1 MNSGF
6 QDYTQRMALPRER
19 FAGNP
24 AVTAV
29 LSPTIDPA
37 LLELFLINF
46 CALGVPMTAP
56 VEGWIRRAGERC
68 EALGFAELGRALKG
82 HARGEA
88 DHHLLMIADTQALT
102 AHWNAHRTPP
112 LDHETLLE
120 QPLSAG
126 IIRYV
131 ELHEQTI
138 NGEAPYAQIA
148 IEYEIEML
156 SLSTGQ
162 QLTAHSAEQLGA
174 DILGCLSFLTDH
186 VEIDASHT
194 KFNARQL
201 DRFLVRNPD
210 GVDALVAAGTAALDS
225 YAQFFSDCLERA
237 VCQSGQWHAAG

>member
-6 QDYTQRMALPRER
+6 QDYTQCMALLRAR
-19 FAGNP
+19 FADNP
-24 AVTAV
+24 ALTTI
-29 LSPTIDPA
+29 LSPATGPA
-37 LLELFLINF
+37 LLELFLIHF

-56 VEGWIRRAGERC
+56 VEDWICRAGARC

-88 DHHLLMIADTQALT
+88 DHHLLMIADTRALT
-102 AHWNAHRTPP
+102 ARWNAHHTPP
-112 LDHETLLE
+112 LDPEALLG

-126 IIRYV
+126 TIRYT

-156 SLSTGQ
+156 SLGPGQ
-162 QLTAHSAEQLGA
+162 QLIAHCAERLGA
-174 DILGCLSFLTDH
+174 DILDCLSFLTDH

-194 KFNARQL
+194 KFNARQM
-201 DRFLVRNPD
+201 DRFLTRNPD
-210 GVDALVAAGTAALDS
+210 SIAALVAAGTAALDS
-225 YAQFFSDCLERA
+225 YAQFLTDCLERA
-237 VCQSGQWHAAG
+237 VCQSGQWHAA